1 MVETSGEWREERLW
15 VLKELERLNNSLE
28 RKTYEIA
35 QHEEREERERR
46 DIHQAHHKI
55 RMLEASKTS
64 LNIRIWIASCTAAF
78 LGAAL
83 IELAVKFVKF

>member
-1 MVETSGEWREERLW
+1 MADTSGEWREERLW
-15 VLKELERLNNSLE
+15 VLRELERLNTSLE

-55 RMLEASKTS
+55 RMLETSKES
-64 LNIRIWIASCTAAF
+64 LNVRVWIASCTAAF

-83 IELAVKFVKF
+83 IELVAKLWK